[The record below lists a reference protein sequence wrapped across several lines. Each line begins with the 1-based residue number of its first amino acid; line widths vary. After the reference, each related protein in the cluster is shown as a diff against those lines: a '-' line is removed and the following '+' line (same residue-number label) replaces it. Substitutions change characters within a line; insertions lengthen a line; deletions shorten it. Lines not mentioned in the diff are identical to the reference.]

1 MFTHRAET
9 ATSSRPHNVV
19 MLIGLTPQRRRLLI
33 GALVLVAALAAGF
46 VFSRTGSEPPL
57 RASGPVPVVLV
68 HGFGGDSSS
77 MAAIQARL
85 QREGL
90 QVISLDLP
98 NGGTGDIVDSAKAVA
113 DAVDDTRSSTV
124 DLIGFSMGG
133 LVIRAY
139 LEHHDGLDRAR
150 HVVTLGSPHHGTN
163 IAGAAAIADPGL
175 CVDACDQMTPG
186 SAFLEELNEPDETP
200 PGPSFVT
207 VWTSLDETVIP
218 PETATLD
225 GAVNV
230 QVQSV
235 CPGST
240 PGHGDLPRDP
250 MVLGLI
256 VRALRGELVA
266 TPGPAA
272 CQRLTRLGS

>member
-1 MFTHRAET
+1 MSAALT
-9 ATSSRPHNVV
+9 A
-19 MLIGLTPQRRRLLI
+19 LT
-33 GALVLVAALAAGF
+33 LVAVVLLL
-46 VFSRTGSEPPL
+46 RTQSEPPP

-68 HGFGGDSSS
+68 HGFGGDSSA

-90 QVISLDLP
+90 QVTSVDLP
-98 NGGTGDIVDSAKAVA
+98 GGGIGDITESAGTVAAAVEA
-113 DAVDDTRSSTV
+113 TRSSTV

-139 LEHHDGLDRAR
+139 LEHHDGLHRAR

-163 IAGAAAIADPGL
+163 IAGAAAVADPGL
-175 CVDACDQMTPG
+175 CTGACEQMTPG
-186 SAFLEELNEPDETP
+186 SGFLEELNEPDETP
-200 PGPSFVT
+200 AGPSFVT
-207 VWTSLDETVIP
+207 VWTSFDETVTP
-218 PETATLD
+218 PETATLE

-235 CPGST
+235 CPTST
-240 PGHGDLPRDP
+240 AGHGDLPRDP

-256 VRALRGELVA
+256 VQTLRGKTLTAPE
-266 TPGPAA
+266 PND
-272 CQRLTRLGS
+272 CQRLSRLGT